1 MEEKKKSKLPLIFN
15 ILLVI
20 IVSYLAYE
28 VSVLSQ
34 KNHAFKQEISEMI
47 KENEEMNQ
55 IIINQDIVSEADG
68 ENLKENL
75 KLLLFSY
82 DSLEQNNS
90 VAIDSINRQREKIN
104 NLMQEVDKLDKKSK
118 RDWRKIYKLKKEAE
132 TLRNI
137 MKGYIHTI
145 DSLNTLNINLSNDLT
160 EKTQKLSNV
169 SKENKKIIK
178 QNEALQKQVAIGA
191 VLQINN
197 VLSSGIRIRSSGAQ
211 SETTRASKT
220 NMIKTCFSIIENKL
234 AQAGDKEIYIRIL
247 DSEGNLLNAPTPLT
261 IINQQKEELK
271 MSSKRT
277 INYQNQNTDLCIFY
291 EIENSIPAGNY
302 SVEVYAEGFLI
313 GETSIA
319 LR

>member
-55 IIINQDIVSEADG
+55 IIINQDLVSEADG

-90 VAIDSINRQREKIN
+90 VAIDSINTQREKIN

-169 SKENKKIIK
+169 SKQNKKIIK

-247 DSEGNLLNAPTPLT
+247 DSEGALLNAPTPLT

-277 INYQNQNTDLCIFY
+277 INYQNQDTDLCIFY

>member
-90 VAIDSINRQREKIN
+90 VAIDSINTQREKIN

-169 SKENKKIIK
+169 SKQNKKIIK

-247 DSEGNLLNAPTPLT
+247 DSERNLLNSPTPLT

-302 SVEVYAEGFLI
+302 IVEVYAEGFLI

>member
-55 IIINQDIVSEADG
+55 IIINQDLVSEADG

-90 VAIDSINRQREKIN
+90 VAIDSINTQREKIN

-132 TLRNI
+132 TLRSI

-169 SKENKKIIK
+169 SKQNKKIIK

-247 DSEGNLLNAPTPLT
+247 DSEGTLLNAPTPLT

-277 INYQNQNTDLCIFY
+277 INYQNQDTDLCIFY

>member
-90 VAIDSINRQREKIN
+90 VAIDSINTQREKIN

-169 SKENKKIIK
+169 SKQNKKIIK

-277 INYQNQNTDLCIFY
+277 INYQNQDTDLCIFY

>member
-15 ILLVI
+15 IILVI

-34 KNHAFKQEISEMI
+34 KNHTFKQEISEMI

-55 IIINQDIVSEADG
+55 IIINQDLVSEADG

-90 VAIDSINRQREKIN
+90 VAIDSINTQREKIN

-169 SKENKKIIK
+169 SKQNKKIIK

-247 DSEGNLLNAPTPLT
+247 DSEGTLLNAPTPLT

-277 INYQNQNTDLCIFY
+277 INYQNQDTDLCIFY

>member
-1 MEEKKKSKLPLIFN
+1 MEEKKKSKLPLVFN
-15 ILLVI
+15 ILLGIV
-20 IVSYLAYE
+20 VSYLAYE

-169 SKENKKIIK
+169 SKQNKKIIK

-197 VLSSGIRIRSSGAQ
+197 VISSGIRIRSSGAQ

-247 DSEGNLLNAPTPLT
+247 DSEGTLLNAPTPLS
-261 IINQQKEELK
+261 IINQQKEKLK

-302 SVEVYAEGFLI
+302 SIEVYAEGFLI

>member
-55 IIINQDIVSEADG
+55 IIINQDLVSEADG

-90 VAIDSINRQREKIN
+90 VAIDSINTQREKIN
-104 NLMQEVDKLDKKSK
+104 NLMQEVDNLDKKSK

-169 SKENKKIIK
+169 SKQNKKIIK

-247 DSEGNLLNAPTPLT
+247 DSEGTLLNAPTPLT

-277 INYQNQNTDLCIFY
+277 INYQNQDTDLCIFY

>member
-90 VAIDSINRQREKIN
+90 VAIDSINTQREKIN

-247 DSEGNLLNAPTPLT
+247 DSEGNLLKSPTPLT

-291 EIENSIPAGNY
+291 EIENSISAGNY
-302 SVEVYAEGFLI
+302 IIEVYAEGFLI

>member
-169 SKENKKIIK
+169 SKQNKKIIK

-197 VLSSGIRIRSSGAQ
+197 VISSGIRIRSSGAQ

-302 SVEVYAEGFLI
+302 SIEVYAEGFLI

>member
-55 IIINQDIVSEADG
+55 IIINQDLVSEADG

-90 VAIDSINRQREKIN
+90 VAIDSINTQREKIN

-169 SKENKKIIK
+169 SKQNKKIIK

-247 DSEGNLLNAPTPLT
+247 DSEGNLLNSPTPLT

>member
-90 VAIDSINRQREKIN
+90 VAIDSINTQRGKIN

-169 SKENKKIIK
+169 SKQNKKIIK

-247 DSEGNLLNAPTPLT
+247 DSEGNLLKSPTPLT
-261 IINQQKEELK
+261 IINQEKEELK

-291 EIENSIPAGNY
+291 EIENSISAGNY
-302 SVEVYAEGFLI
+302 IVEVYAEGFLI

>member
-1 MEEKKKSKLPLIFN
+1 MKEKKKSKLPLIFN

-28 VSVLSQ
+28 ISVLSQ

-104 NLMQEVDKLDKKSK
+104 NLMQKVDKLDKKSK
-118 RDWRKIYKLKKEAE
+118 RDWREIYKLKKETE

-137 MKGYIHTI
+137 MKGYIHKI

-169 SKENKKIIK
+169 SKQNKKIIK

-247 DSEGNLLNAPTPLT
+247 DNEGTLLKAPTPLT

>member
-90 VAIDSINRQREKIN
+90 VAIDSINTQSEKIN

-169 SKENKKIIK
+169 SKQNKKIIK

-247 DSEGNLLNAPTPLT
+247 DSEGNLLNSPTPLT

-302 SVEVYAEGFLI
+302 IVEVYAEGFLI

>member
-169 SKENKKIIK
+169 SKQNKKIIK

-197 VLSSGIRIRSSGAQ
+197 VISSGIRIRSSGAQ

-247 DSEGNLLNAPTPLT
+247 DSEGTLLNAPTPLT

>member
-55 IIINQDIVSEADG
+55 IIINQDLVSEADG

-75 KLLLFSY
+75 NLLLFSY

-90 VAIDSINRQREKIN
+90 VAIDSINTQREKIN

-169 SKENKKIIK
+169 SKQNKKIIK
-178 QNEALQKQVAIGA
+178 QNEELQKQVSIGA

-197 VLSSGIRIRSSGAQ
+197 ILSAGIRIRSSGAQ

>member
-47 KENEEMNQ
+47 KENEEMNR
-55 IIINQDIVSEADG
+55 IIINQDLVSEADG

-90 VAIDSINRQREKIN
+90 VAIDSINTQREKIN

-169 SKENKKIIK
+169 SKQNKKIIK

-247 DSEGNLLNAPTPLT
+247 DSEGTLLNAPTPLT

-277 INYQNQNTDLCIFY
+277 INYQNQDTDLCIFY

>member
-90 VAIDSINRQREKIN
+90 VAIDSINTQREKIN

-169 SKENKKIIK
+169 SKQNKKIIK

-247 DSEGNLLNAPTPLT
+247 DSEENLLNAPTPLT

-277 INYQNQNTDLCIFY
+277 INYQNQDTDLCIFY

>member
-34 KNHAFKQEISEMI
+34 KNHTFKQEISEMI

-169 SKENKKIIK
+169 SKQNKKIIK

-302 SVEVYAEGFLI
+302 SIEVYAEGFLI

>member
-55 IIINQDIVSEADG
+55 IIINQDLVSEADG

-90 VAIDSINRQREKIN
+90 VAIDSINTQREKIN

-169 SKENKKIIK
+169 SKQNKKIIK

-291 EIENSIPAGNY
+291 EIENSIPPGNY

>member
-1 MEEKKKSKLPLIFN
+1 MEEKKKSKLPLVFN

-55 IIINQDIVSEADG
+55 IIINQDLVSEADG

-90 VAIDSINRQREKIN
+90 VAIDSINTQREKIN

-169 SKENKKIIK
+169 SKQNKKIIK

-247 DSEGNLLNAPTPLT
+247 DSEGTLLNAPTPLT
-261 IINQQKEELK
+261 IINQQKKELK

-277 INYQNQNTDLCIFY
+277 INYQNQDTDLCIFY

>member
-55 IIINQDIVSEADG
+55 IIINQDLVSEADG

-90 VAIDSINRQREKIN
+90 VAIDSINTQREKIN

-169 SKENKKIIK
+169 SKQNKKIIK

-197 VLSSGIRIRSSGAQ
+197 VISSGIRIRSSGAQ

-247 DSEGNLLNAPTPLT
+247 DSEGTLLNAPTPLT

-277 INYQNQNTDLCIFY
+277 INYQNQDTDLCIFY

>member
-55 IIINQDIVSEADG
+55 IIINQDLVSEADG

-82 DSLEQNNS
+82 DSLEQNNI
-90 VAIDSINRQREKIN
+90 VAIDSINTQREKIN

-169 SKENKKIIK
+169 SKQNKKIIK

-247 DSEGNLLNAPTPLT
+247 DSEGTLLNAPTPLT

-277 INYQNQNTDLCIFY
+277 INYQNQDTDLCIFY

>member
-169 SKENKKIIK
+169 SKQNKKIIK

-197 VLSSGIRIRSSGAQ
+197 VISSGIRIRSSGAQ

>member
-55 IIINQDIVSEADG
+55 IIINQDLVSEADG

-90 VAIDSINRQREKIN
+90 VAIDSINTQREKIN

-169 SKENKKIIK
+169 SKQNKKIIK
-178 QNEALQKQVAIGA
+178 QNEALQKQVAFGA

-197 VLSSGIRIRSSGAQ
+197 VLSSGLRIRSSGAQ

>member
-1 MEEKKKSKLPLIFN
+1 MEEKKKSKLPLVFN

-118 RDWRKIYKLKKEAE
+118 QDWRKIYKLKKEAE

-169 SKENKKIIK
+169 SKQNKKIIK

-197 VLSSGIRIRSSGAQ
+197 VISSGIRIRSSGAQ

-302 SVEVYAEGFLI
+302 SIEVYAEGFLI

>member
-55 IIINQDIVSEADG
+55 IIINQDLVSEADG

-90 VAIDSINRQREKIN
+90 VAIDSINTQREKIN

-169 SKENKKIIK
+169 SKQNKKIIK

-261 IINQQKEELK
+261 IINQQKKELK

-277 INYQNQNTDLCIFY
+277 INYQNQDTDLCIFY

>member
-34 KNHAFKQEISEMI
+34 KNHAFKQEISAMI

-55 IIINQDIVSEADG
+55 IIINQDLVSEADG

-90 VAIDSINRQREKIN
+90 VAIDSINTQREKIN

-169 SKENKKIIK
+169 SKQNKKIIK
-178 QNEALQKQVAIGA
+178 QNKALQKQVAIGA

-247 DSEGNLLNAPTPLT
+247 DSEGNLLNSPTPLT

-277 INYQNQNTDLCIFY
+277 INYQNKNTDLCIFY

-302 SVEVYAEGFLI
+302 IVEVYAEGFLI

>member
-90 VAIDSINRQREKIN
+90 VAIDSINTQREKIN

-169 SKENKKIIK
+169 SKQNKKIIK

-247 DSEGNLLNAPTPLT
+247 DSEGNLLNSPTPLT

-277 INYQNQNTDLCIFY
+277 INYQNQDTDLCIFY
-291 EIENSIPAGNY
+291 ELENSIPAGNY
-302 SVEVYAEGFLI
+302 IVEVYAEGFLI

>member
-55 IIINQDIVSEADG
+55 IIINQDLVPEADG

-90 VAIDSINRQREKIN
+90 VAIDSINTQREKIN

-169 SKENKKIIK
+169 SKQNKKIIK

-197 VLSSGIRIRSSGAQ
+197 LLSSGIRIRSSGAQ

-247 DSEGNLLNAPTPLT
+247 DSEGTLLNAPTPLT

>member
-169 SKENKKIIK
+169 SKQNKKIIK

-197 VLSSGIRIRSSGAQ
+197 VISSGIRIRSSGAQ

-247 DSEGNLLNAPTPLT
+247 DSEGTLLNAPTPLS
-261 IINQQKEELK
+261 IINQQKEKLK

>member
-1 MEEKKKSKLPLIFN
+1 MEEKKKSKLPLVFN
-15 ILLVI
+15 ILLGIV
-20 IVSYLAYE
+20 VSYLAYE

-55 IIINQDIVSEADG
+55 IIINQDLVSEADG

-90 VAIDSINRQREKIN
+90 VAIDSINTQREKIN

-169 SKENKKIIK
+169 SKQNKKIIK

-247 DSEGNLLNAPTPLT
+247 DSEGTLLNAPTPLT

-277 INYQNQNTDLCIFY
+277 INYQNQDTDLCIFY

>member
-55 IIINQDIVSEADG
+55 IIINQDLVSEADG

-90 VAIDSINRQREKIN
+90 VAIDSINTQREKIN

-169 SKENKKIIK
+169 SKQNKKIIK

-247 DSEGNLLNAPTPLT
+247 DSEGTLLNAPTPLT

>member
-169 SKENKKIIK
+169 SKQNKKIIK

-197 VLSSGIRIRSSGAQ
+197 VISSGIRIRSSGAQ

-247 DSEGNLLNAPTPLT
+247 DSEGNLLNAPSPLS

>member
-55 IIINQDIVSEADG
+55 IIINQDLVSEADG

-90 VAIDSINRQREKIN
+90 VAIDSINTQREKIN

-169 SKENKKIIK
+169 SKQNKKIIK

-247 DSEGNLLNAPTPLT
+247 DSEGTLLNAPTPLT
-261 IINQQKEELK
+261 IINQQKKELK

-277 INYQNQNTDLCIFY
+277 INYQNQDTDLCIFY